1 MTLSIRDPE
10 VDRLA
15 RELAARH
22 DKPITEVVKAALRDY
37 AAKDAP
43 SEREARAARLKAVFA
58 RIHARR
64 IPDGPSAKE
73 LMDELYDEDG
83 LPA

>member
-15 RELAARH
+15 RELADRH
-22 DKPITEVVKAALRDY
+22 DKPITEVVRAALRDY

-43 SEREARAARLKAVFA
+43 SEKEARVARLEAVFA
-58 RIHARR
+58 RIHARKV
-64 IPDGPSAKE
+64 PEGPSAKE
-73 LMDELYDEDG
+73 IMDELYDEDG